1 LILRPA
7 GRLDSGVR
15 AHIVNHPLDQL
26 EYVATTTQI
35 LSAFQTLEFAL
46 KVYIASAHKVI
57 SVRLNGDLPYK
68 YSMKSVKKLPLKN
81 LLGVFQNLSDN
92 VALAKRIEKLCEIR
106 NDVAHQALLVRHAE
120 LADILGQTMDK
131 RHIDLKEAYAE
142 VDSCHMDLNSEL
154 AKVFA
159 LLPKASG
166 P

>member
-1 LILRPA
+1 M
-7 GRLDSGVR
+7 
-15 AHIVNHPLDQL
+15 NHPLDQL

-131 RHIDLKEAYAE
+131 RHIDFKEAYAE
-142 VDSCHMDLNSEL
+142 VDSCLMDLNSEL